1 MCICKHIGMFIFMCA
16 CIYICM
22 CVCMLVCRYVCM
34 FMHVC
39 LGMYVCMFMH
49 VCIVYV
55 CVFVF
60 FHVPM
65 CTHMREYVQHV
76 WHIKSL
82 A

>member
-1 MCICKHIGMFIFMCA
+1 M
-16 CIYICM
+16 
-22 CVCMLVCRYVCM
+22 YVC
-34 FMHVC
+34 
-39 LGMYVCMFMH
+39 MYVCMFMH

-55 CVFVF
+55 CVSVF